1 MDQGLKSYVT
11 LITTM
16 LQIQS
21 CESLI
26 FLSCF
31 NIWHRILHL
40 LSPEEKRQHFAT
52 PLLVSLQNDVQG
64 ATKKFPYW
72 WCITSHIWVVLLIG
86 WSKLSINPK
95 HYPDLGGNTSSEW
108 NFFDCSLEVILQRN
122 PWLHCKMISAF
133 SKVKKWES
141 QNNLVRSQS
150 KSKKVKKKVANSI
163 PFVCDPYSLA
173 ITSNTVIKIKWK
185 NTSMFYSLYKW
196 TSCVNSVI

>member
-16 LQIQS
+16 LQMQS

-108 NFFDCSLEVILQRN
+108 NFFDCSSEVINFCRETHGCIVKWYLLSQRLKSESNKIILSRLSQKAKRLKKRLQIQF
-122 PWLHCKMISAF
+122 PL
-133 SKVKKWES
+133 
-141 QNNLVRSQS
+141 
-150 KSKKVKKKVANSI
+150 
-163 PFVCDPYSLA
+163 
-173 ITSNTVIKIKWK
+173 
-185 NTSMFYSLYKW
+185 
-196 TSCVNSVI
+196 SVIPIH